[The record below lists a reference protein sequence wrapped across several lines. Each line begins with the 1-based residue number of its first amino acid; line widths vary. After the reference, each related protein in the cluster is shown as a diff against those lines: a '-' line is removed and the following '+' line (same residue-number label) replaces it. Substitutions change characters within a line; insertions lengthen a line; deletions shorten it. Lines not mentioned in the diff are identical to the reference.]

1 MYMTIINRWSDDI
14 ESPENNPIYV
24 GNPSNE
30 IWITKEEKRIR
41 VGDMTDEHIRNC
53 YTMAMNTR
61 STHWQM
67 VFKME
72 LEKRG
77 IAI

>member
-1 MYMTIINRWSDDI
+1 MDIINRWSDGV

-24 GNPSNE
+24 GNPSDE
-30 IWITKEEKRIR
+30 IWTTKEEKRIR
-41 VGDMTDEHIRNC
+41 VGDMTDAHVRNC
-53 YTMAMNTR
+53 YTMVMGTR
-61 STHWQM
+61 SAYWQT

>member
-1 MYMTIINRWSDDI
+1 MTVVNRWSDGI

-30 IWITKEEKRIR
+30 IWTTKEEKRIR
-41 VGDMTDEHIRNC
+41 VGDMTDDHVRNC
-53 YTMAMNTR
+53 YNMAMNAPSTCWR
-61 STHWQM
+61 SI
-67 VFKME
+67 FRME

-77 IAI
+77 ITI